1 MGKEKKRIILG
12 FSGGANS
19 IVAASLLNSQ
29 DYDVRCVHF
38 HVDPKVRAPL
48 CGCIVPRTL
57 GEIEKLGQKLGINL
71 KIEDRT
77 DAYAELVVEPLLH
90 QRLVG
95 RHDEI
100 CLNYHQSFLLDGLEA
115 YRKKTGATNLAT
127 GHKLRVV
134 QDQIAKST
142 QVIRSFETDLDQS
155 AYFARVPLDVLGRLV
170 LPMGEIPSS
179 MVEKIVREL
188 KLPHTIS
195 SPARHS
201 SHDCMPSDFWK
212 GSVIPSIVPKD
223 LFKPGSFKARPDPI
237 ATEHPGIF
245 SHHIGEA
252 LSGYTDKYAAEP
264 DFEKRLWHVDTADG
278 LARTLFAL
286 HHAHWLIPIRALEN
300 TKVEI
305 RRLTDSNHETRVQG
319 SVFHY
324 MRDWIQV
331 QTDQPLRAVSPGES
345 FVFYQGEALV
355 GSARVVVAAQHGGTM
370 VT

>member
-1 MGKEKKRIILG
+1 MAGK
-12 FSGGANS
+12 
-19 IVAASLLNSQ
+19 IVLC
-29 DYDVRCVHF
+29 RCE
-38 HVDPKVRAPL
+38 DM
-48 CGCIVPRTL
+48 TL
-57 GEIEKLGQKLGINL
+57 AEVEKLGQKLGINL

-90 QRLVG
+90 QRLIG

-100 CLNYHQSFLLDGLEA
+100 CLNYHQAFLLDGLES

-134 QDQIAKST
+134 QDQIAHST
-142 QVIRSFETDLDQS
+142 QVMRSFEAEHDQS
-155 AYFARVPLDVLGRLV
+155 AYFARVPLDVLARLV

-188 KLPHTIS
+188 KLPNTIA
-195 SPARHS
+195 SPKRHS
-201 SHDCMPSDFWK
+201 SHECLPPDFWK
-212 GSVIPSIVPKD
+212 GEIVPSIIPKD
-223 LFKPGSFKARPDPI
+223 LFKGGSFKARPEPI
-237 ATEHPGIF
+237 TTEHPGIF
-245 SHHIGEA
+245 SHHIGEP

-264 DFEKRLWHVDTADG
+264 DFEKRLWVVDSADA
-278 LARTLFAL
+278 LSRNLFAL
-286 HHAHWLIPIRALEN
+286 HRVHWLIPIGALEN
-300 TKVEI
+300 TKVEV
-305 RRLTDSNHETRVQG
+305 RRLTDANHESRVTA

-345 FVFYQGEALV
+345 FIFYQGEALV
-355 GSARVVVAAQHGGTM
+355 GSARVVVAGQIGGTM